1 MAATTGHSSVAVTT
15 GLKIVPKLI
24 STAGAALELADGD
37 NDPLGLTDGLTLG
50 LTDGLTLAL
59 GD

>member
-1 MAATTGHSSVAVTT
+1 MTT

-24 STAGAALELADGD
+24 STAGGALELDDGERD
-37 NDPLGLTDGLTLG
+37 ALGLMDGETLG